1 MPVVK
6 VNPVQTINVRVNP
19 QSQQV
24 VHGTSS
30 FIGASDAAAEAQRAL
45 NTANAALIA
54 ANTAISI
61 AQQSYDTAN
70 TKLNISGGEI
80 TGDLIIDNN
89 LTVSNTIFANI
100 ETIDGG
106 YFS

>member
-24 VHGTSS
+24 VHGTST
-30 FIGASDAAAEAQRAL
+30 FIGASDAATDAQRAL
-45 NTANAALIA
+45 NTAN
-54 ANTAISI
+54 TAILI
-61 AQQSYDTAN
+61 AQQAYDTAN

>member
-24 VHGTSS
+24 VHGTST
-30 FIGASDAAAEAQRAL
+30 FIGSSDEAAEAQQAF
-45 NTANAALIA
+45 NTANAALNA

-89 LTVSNTIFANI
+89 LTVSNTIYAVT
-100 ETIDGG
+100 ETLDAGT
-106 YFS
+106 F